1 MVWAASGKAVSIEL
15 FNITETVTLEIWGNA
30 DTNITDS
37 GFEIPAGA
45 VLLDEIDITSTVM
58 SPYASAF
65 TAPFDIANISIS
77 VRHETDVYS
86 GVMVDYFLMSLDD
99 YGSFCDT
106 DNDGIPDHLDTD
118 ADGDGCFDALEA
130 GFTDA
135 DNDGQVDGTGYDANG
150 LVSGGDG
157 YSIPIDTDNS
167 GTADY
172 LEADVFGSNASYMV
186 NGGYD
191 ITSATLTQDFSVADQ
206 ETGPSGIRFNNDGTK
221 MFVIG
226 STGDKVYEYVLSS
239 AFDISTATSGQNFSI
254 AGQETAPQGL
264 AFNTDGTKMYI
275 IGYTGDDVNEYHLT
289 SAFDVSSATY
299 VQRFSIAAQET
310 QPHGMTFNNDG
321 TKMYVIGAI
330 GKDVNEYNLS
340 TGFDISTA
348 TYAQNFSVS
357 NEETSPQE
365 VVFNHDGTKMF
376 IVGLTTGDAVY
387 QYNLT
392 TGFDISTATYA
403 QNIVVDDGTPTGLA
417 FNNDGTK
424 LFVVGNTGDNIYE
437 YSLEN
442 LAVQTVALN
451 SAITTFSFNTT
462 GATGI
467 GTATN
472 LPNGVTASWTNNVL
486 TISGTPTEPGI
497 FNYSIPLLV
506 ECGGSSSEGKVVTGT
521 LTVKVDTD
529 GDGIFDT
536 TDVDDDN
543 DGILDLDEGC
553 GGIVVGS
560 FDAYQLLNTTT
571 TSQDFTTTDGSTV
584 TVTLS
589 SPTNVYEDFG
599 ISLLATR
606 AIG

>member
-1 MVWAASGKAVSIEL
+1 M
-15 FNITETVTLEIWGNA
+15 
-30 DTNITDS
+30 
-37 GFEIPAGA
+37 
-45 VLLDEIDITSTVM
+45 LLDEIDITSIVM
-58 SPYASAF
+58 SPYASTF

-77 VRHETDVYS
+77 LRHATDVYS
-86 GVMVDYFLMSLDD
+86 GIMVDDFLMSLDD
-99 YGSFCDT
+99 YDSFCDT

-135 DNDGQVDGTGYDANG
+135 DNDGQVDGTGYDTNG
-150 LVSGGDG
+150 LVTGGDG
-157 YSIPIDTDNS
+157 YTTPIDTDNS

-172 LEADVFGSNASYMV
+172 LEAAVFGSNASYMV
-186 NGGYD
+186 NGAYD
-191 ITSATLTQDFSVADQ
+191 IASATLVQDFSVADQ
-206 ETGPSGIRFNNDGTK
+206 ETVPSGISFNNDGTK

-226 STGDKVYEYVLSS
+226 STGDKVYEYGLSS
-239 AFDISTATSGQNFSI
+239 AYDISTATFTHNFSI

-264 AFNTDGTKMYI
+264 AFNTDGTKMYV
-275 IGYTGDDVNEYHLT
+275 IGHTGDDVNEYSLT
-289 SAFDVSSATY
+289 TAFDVSSATY
-299 VQRFSIAAQET
+299 IQRFSIITQENT
-310 QPHGMTFNNDG
+310 PYGMTFNNDG
-321 TKMYVIGAI
+321 SKMYVIGSA

-348 TYAQNFSVS
+348 SYAQNFSVS
-357 NEETSPQE
+357 NEVFSPQE

-376 IVGLTTGDAVY
+376 IVGLSGDAVY

-403 QNIVVDDGTPTGLA
+403 QNISVDEANPSGLA

-424 LFVVGNTGDNIYE
+424 LFVVGHAGDSVYE

-472 LPNGVTASWTNNVL
+472 LPNGVTASWSNNVL
-486 TISGTPTEPGI
+486 TISGTPTETGI
-497 FNYSIPLLV
+497 FNYAIPLLV
-506 ECGGSSSEGKVVTGT
+506 ECGGSSSEGLVITGT

-529 GDGIFDT
+529 GDGIFDI

-543 DGILDLDEGC
+543 DGIVRYRRRLWRRC
-553 GGIVVGS
+553 CRI
-560 FDAYQLLNTTT
+560 
-571 TSQDFTTTDGSTV
+571 
-584 TVTLS
+584 
-589 SPTNVYEDFG
+589 
-599 ISLLATR
+599 I
-606 AIG
+606 